1 MRLVYFN
8 ARGLAET
15 SRFLLALGQINYED
29 FRYPIQI
36 IDWERHIIIKDEFD
50 DDKNQGKLLKSLNKL
65 PYLEVDNQIISQSKS
80 IERYLAK
87 RLNMMGTNDIEAAL
101 IDSICECVRDI
112 KDAYQKVRRTNE
124 NNRPQAM
131 DIWFNETLPNKL
143 KSLDYIMDN
152 DNHAVGNNLTLA
164 DVVLYYLI
172 IQFFDDVARAYEATA
187 NTSKIRGIVNHLQE
201 NQLIQN
207 WINIRPETPF

>member
-15 SRFLLALGQINYED
+15 SRILLALGQINYED
-29 FRYPIQI
+29 LRYPIQI

-50 DDKNQGKLLKSLNKL
+50 DHKNQGKFLKSLNKL
-65 PYLEVDNQIISQSKS
+65 PYLEIDNQIISQSKS

-87 RLNMMGTNDIEAAL
+87 RLDMMGTNDIETAL

-112 KDAYQKVRRTNE
+112 KDAYQKVRRTDVNE
-124 NNRPQAM
+124 RPHAM

-143 KSLDYIMDN
+143 NSLDYIMDN
-152 DNHAVGNNLTLA
+152 DNHAVGNNLSLA
-164 DVVLYYLI
+164 DVLLYYLI
-172 IQFFDDVARAYEATA
+172 IQFFDDVARAYEATS

-201 NQLIQN
+201 NELIQN
-207 WINIRPETPF
+207 WINTRPQTPF